1 MDSTL
6 IYREDGD
13 VRCHP
18 QSLRSLRTNLAKAKM
33 GHKESKPTLQFMGIG
48 ATGQEADPLSS
59 GDNGHGGSGL

>member
-33 GHKESKPTLQFMGIG
+33 GHKESKQT
-48 ATGQEADPLSS
+48 
-59 GDNGHGGSGL
+59 